1 MKSNSIRNHKGSSG
15 ERGAALIV
23 ALLATILLLTAS
35 AFLLSSVGNQSR
47 NNSDVLSETK
57 AYYAAESGLQST
69 INLLRNKSVPYSLAV
84 AHPTLS
90 YDAATFT
97 QGLTYAADTDGVQ
110 KVTIASES
118 KYKVQ
123 VYDPDAGKPYT
134 FSTSGSFKAGA
145 GATADNSDPLTPKI
159 CFPDC
164 STVPRTELT
173 YHRVGATNADF
184 VSNPPLGNFTTNY
197 VSGGVTVPIGST
209 FRIEFIM
216 TSPRD
221 GSRTIRGTINKAS
234 STGVGVPV
242 QLTFEPEVYTLLG
255 STIEMCSVSTS
266 PNPTT
271 VDNNC
276 PNISPLLVGSSA
288 VSVLADIS
296 PVEPYRLVV
305 RSTGYGGNG
314 SQKQLEGIVQMNF
327 FDDLAS
333 SSPIALIGPSAG
345 MVFDAGT
352 GGPVYCGV
360 DLGYK
365 PGDPIPN
372 TPNCTIDPNVPTA
385 PSIGVTDPNALGTV
399 TSGGSKATMS
409 PPPDYITD
417 VPDWQ
422 SSPQGMDNFVRQ
434 YRFQAQNSGTYYGSV
449 GGNTSFGNS
458 SPAIGDYAHGTG
470 VTFCEGN
477 CSVGPINGGGILI
490 VTGTFTYNGN
500 FSFNG
505 LIVVTGPG
513 GMNRSGGGGGQ
524 IVGNVVVAPY
534 DPTNLA
540 GGFLPPHFTTN
551 GGGNSD
557 ILFGGTSSAFNGTQ
571 AVTNLMLGVAEK

>member
-1 MKSNSIRNHKGSSG
+1 MRSNTIRKHKGSSG
-15 ERGAALIV
+15 ESGAALIA
-23 ALLATILLLTAS
+23 ALVATILLLTAS
-35 AFLLSSVGNQSR
+35 AFLLSSVGDQSR

-69 INLLRNKSVPYSLAV
+69 INLLRNKNVPYSLAV
-84 AHPTLS
+84 DHPTLKS
-90 YDAATFT
+90 EAGFT
-97 QGLTYAADTDGVQ
+97 QGLTYAPDTDGVQ
-110 KVTIASES
+110 KVTIGPES

-134 FSTSGSFKAGA
+134 FSTSGSFKASVG
-145 GATADNSDPLTPKI
+145 GVTDNVSTPRRI
-159 CFPDC
+159 CFPNCTDVNH
-164 STVPRTELT
+164 SEISFTGRNNITADYVTNPQLGTFT
-173 YHRVGATNADF
+173 FTKVG
-184 VSNPPLGNFTTNY
+184 
-197 VSGGVTVPIGST
+197 SGAAIPAGST
-209 FRIEFIM
+209 FRIELVM
-216 TSPRD
+216 SSPRD
-221 GSRTIRGTINKAS
+221 ANRTIRGTVNAS
-234 STGVGVPV
+234 PATSAS
-242 QLTFEPEVYTLLG
+242 LLFEPEVYTLLG
-255 STIEMCSVSTS
+255 SDIEMCDVTTSPRSTPDDSCNNLGNFTVSTS
-266 PNPTT
+266 K
-271 VDNNC
+271 
-276 PNISPLLVGSSA
+276 IIY
-288 VSVLADIS
+288 ADVS

-314 SQKQLEGIVQMNF
+314 SQKQLEGIVQKNF

-333 SSPIALIGPSAG
+333 ESPIALIGPSAG
-345 MVFDAGT
+345 MVFDAGN

-360 DLGYK
+360 DLGYG

-422 SSPQGMDNFVRQ
+422 SSPQAMDNFIRQ

-449 GGNTSFGNS
+449 GGTTSFGNS
-458 SPAIGDYAHGTG
+458 SPPIGNFTTGKG
-470 VTFCEGN
+470 VTFCEGTCN
-477 CSVGPINGGGILI
+477 VGPINGGGILI
-490 VTGTFTYNGN
+490 VTGTFNYNGN

-513 GMNRSGGGGGQ
+513 GMNRTGGGGGQ
-524 IVGNVVVAPY
+524 IVGNVVIAPY
-534 DPTNLA
+534 NPSDLSA
-540 GGFLPPHFTTN
+540 FLPPHFTTN